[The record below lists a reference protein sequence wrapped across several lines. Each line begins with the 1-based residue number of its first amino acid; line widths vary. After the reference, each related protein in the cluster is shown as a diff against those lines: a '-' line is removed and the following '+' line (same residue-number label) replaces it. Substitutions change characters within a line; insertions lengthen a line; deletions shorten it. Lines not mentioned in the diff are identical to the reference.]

1 MNHNKVRSIGCL
13 IALALFTITSF
24 PSTTFAQGRGIYG
37 DWNIETQFGEMTF
50 QSILSFSRDQDGNLT
65 GNSINFF
72 GLNPLKDISLEDG
85 QLQYTLT
92 RMGRDGAITSKFKG
106 NIADGKISGTMS
118 SDQGDTKITGK
129 RAPRVSR
136 AVGSW
141 AMTIKAGEREYTGTL
156 DLTSNDSGDLTGT
169 WTSRRG
175 TAKVSDVTYSRGELS
190 FKRIVETQDNKWE
203 MSFTGNIRGNE
214 LTGVS
219 KSERGEAEVTGERK
233 NGAAIGTWT
242 LTSDFNGRSYDQR
255 LRINGDMT
263 GLYGSLP
270 IEDAKLENNQL
281 AFKATSSFGNR
292 EFTWNY
298 KGNIDGNSMK
308 GEITTGQGTREVTGK
323 KVIRNFR
330 RTRSQ

>member
-1 MNHNKVRSIGCL
+1 MNQIKTHSISCFIL
-13 IALALFTITSF
+13 LALFAGMSL
-24 PSTTFAQGRGIYG
+24 PSKGFAQGRGVYG

-50 QSILSFSRDQDGNLT
+50 QSILSFSRDQEGKLT
-65 GNSINFF
+65 GDSISFF
-72 GLNPLKDISLEDG
+72 GITPLKEISLEDG

-92 RMGRDGAITSKFKG
+92 RMGRNGEITSTFKG
-106 NIADGKISGTMS
+106 TVAEGKLSGTMS
-118 SDQGDTKITGK
+118 SDQGDTKITGE

-141 AMTIKAGEREYTGTL
+141 AMTIKAGEREFTGTL
-156 DLTSNDSGDLTGT
+156 DITSNDSGDLAGT
-169 WTSRRG
+169 WTSQRG
-175 TAKVSDVTYSRGELS
+175 TAKVSDVNYSRGELS
-190 FKRIVETQDNKWE
+190 FKRTIQRQDNSWE
-203 MSFTGNIRGNE
+203 MTFTGNIRGNE

-242 LTSDFNGRSYDQR
+242 LTSDFNGRPYDQR

-270 IEDAKLENNQL
+270 IEDVKLENSQL
-281 AFKATSSFGNR
+281 AFKATSSFGDR
-292 EFTWNY
+292 EFTWNF

-308 GEITTGQGTREVTGK
+308 GEITTGQGTQEVTGK